1 MSTDTS
7 FSSSREPQ
15 IAQNIQNLEELH
27 QEEMESV
34 IGTLAHIT
42 SLSKEVVK
50 PYVESMLRQ
59 LVKENVEQR
68 PFHETATAE
77 EWVKVFRAWA
87 ANHHHNVPPLSD
99 YALSRESMYKD
110 EQLL

>member
-7 FSSSREPQ
+7 FSSSQEPQ
-15 IAQNIQNLEELH
+15 VSQHIHVFLEQH

-42 SLSKEVVK
+42 NLSPEQVK
-50 PYVESMLRQ
+50 PHVDSMLKQ

-68 PFHETATAE
+68 PFHETATAS
-77 EWVKVFRAWA
+77 EWVKAFRAWA
-87 ANHHHNVPPLSD
+87 ANHHHNAPPLSD
-99 YALSRESMYKD
+99 YALSRESIYSD
-110 EQLL
+110 EQL

>member
-7 FSSSREPQ
+7 FSSSQEPQ
-15 IAQNIQNLEELH
+15 ISQHIHFLLEQH

-42 SLSKEVVK
+42 NLSPEQVK
-50 PYVESMLRQ
+50 PHVDSMLKQ

-77 EWVKVFRAWA
+77 EWVKAFRAWA
-87 ANHHHNVPPLSD
+87 ANHHHNAPPLSD
-99 YALSRESMYKD
+99 YALSRESIYSD
-110 EQLL
+110 ERL